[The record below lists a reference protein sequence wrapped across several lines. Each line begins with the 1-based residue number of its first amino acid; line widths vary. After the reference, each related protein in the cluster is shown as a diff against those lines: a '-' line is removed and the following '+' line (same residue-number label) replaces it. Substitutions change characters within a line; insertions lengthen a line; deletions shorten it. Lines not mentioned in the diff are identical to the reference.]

1 MPQMTYRARQLLT
14 TRAIAV
20 AIALVTLLLH
30 QSRGPLA
37 VRLAL
42 VAAALLPWVPGADRL
57 PGILWTA
64 LAIAPAAALYLR
76 GDLFAALF
84 LMLTMAGTAIDA
96 PVGLVVAVAATT
108 GAVVLLPAAL
118 SRQESALFFAGGLGL
133 TLFAGR
139 TLRTQR
145 ALMAQLDAAR
155 ADLHRQALAD
165 ERRRIARD
173 VHDLVAHSLTVVML
187 QMTAAR
193 LRLHRDP
200 RAAGEMLAET
210 EQLGRQALGEV
221 RRLVD
226 LLREDEPASE
236 PLPGAADLP
245 ALVGRLREAGMDV
258 RLETDGDVGR
268 LSDSAG
274 LTLYRVAQE
283 ALSNAAR
290 HATGAAVRVHLEV
303 GEREAR
309 LRVRDWGGGAGR
321 ATAGD
326 HAGHGLTGM
335 RERAALAG
343 GTVRT
348 GPAEPGWEVECLVP
362 T

>member
-1 MPQMTYRARQLLT
+1 MPQMTQRARQLVT

-30 QSRGPLA
+30 QFRGPLA
-37 VRLAL
+37 VTLAL
-42 VAAALLPWVPGADRL
+42 AAAALLPWVPGVDRM
-57 PGILWTA
+57 PRIPWTV
-64 LAIAPAAALYLR
+64 LTLAPAAALYLR

-84 LMLTMAGTAIDA
+84 LMLTLARTAIDA
-96 PVGLVVAVAATT
+96 PIGLVLAVGVVTE
-108 GAVVLLPAAL
+108 GVVLLPFAIH
-118 SRQESALFFAGGLGL
+118 RQPSGLFFAGGLGL
-133 TLFAGR
+133 TLFAAWM
-139 TLRTQR
+139 LRTQQ
-145 ALMAQLDAAR
+145 ALMVQLDAAR

-193 LRLHRDP
+193 LRLQRDP

-210 EQLGRQALGEV
+210 ERLGRQALVEV

-226 LLREDEPASE
+226 LLRDDEPAAD
-236 PLPGAADLP
+236 PLPGAGHLP
-245 ALVGRLREAGMDV
+245 ALVGRLHEAGTDV
-258 RLETDGDVGR
+258 RLETDGDIGQ
-268 LSDSAG
+268 LSASAG

-290 HATGAAVRVHLEV
+290 HATGAAVQVRLEV

-321 ATAGD
+321 AASRD

-343 GTVRT
+343 GRC
-348 GPAEPGWEVECLVP
+348 GRSPPSPAGRWNA
-362 T
+362 

>member
-1 MPQMTYRARQLLT
+1 MPPMTLRARQLLT
-14 TRAIAV
+14 SRAIAV

-42 VAAALLPWVPGADRL
+42 VAAALLPWAPGADRL
-57 PGILWTA
+57 PGIAWTA

-76 GDLFAALF
+76 GDLFASLF
-84 LMLTMAGTAIDA
+84 LMLAVAGTAIDA
-96 PVGLVVAVAATT
+96 AIVVVLAAVAVTE
-108 GAVVLLPAAL
+108 GVVLEPFAVH
-118 SRQESALFFAGGLGL
+118 RQISALYFAGGLGL
-133 TLFAGR
+133 TLFAGW

-145 ALMAQLDAAR
+145 ALMEQLDAAR

-173 VHDLVAHSLTVVML
+173 VHDLLAHSLTVVML

-193 LRLHRDP
+193 LRLQRDP

-210 EQLGRQALGEV
+210 ERLGRQALAEV

-226 LLREDEPASE
+226 LLREDEPDSG

-258 RLETDGDVGR
+258 RLETDGDVER

-290 HATGAAVRVHLEV
+290 HATGAAVRVRLEV

-309 LRVRDWGGGAGR
+309 LRVRDWGTGAGR
-321 ATAGD
+321 PPAAE

-335 RERAALAG
+335 RERAALVG
-343 GTVRT
+343 GTVRAE
-348 GPAEPGWEVECLVP
+348 PAEPGWEVECLIP

>member
-1 MPQMTYRARQLLT
+1 MPHMTYRARQLLT
-14 TRAIAV
+14 TRAIAA

-42 VAAALLPWVPGADRL
+42 VGAALLPWVPGVDRM
-57 PGILWTA
+57 PRIPWTA

-84 LMLTMAGTAIDA
+84 LMLTMARTAIDA
-96 PVGLVVAVAATT
+96 PFGLVAAVAATT
-108 GAVVLLPAAL
+108 GVVVLLPDAL
-118 SRQESALFFAGGLGL
+118 HRQESALFFAGGLGL
-133 TLFAGR
+133 TLFAGW
-139 TLRTQR
+139 TLRTQL
-145 ALMAQLDAAR
+145 ALMEQLDAAR

-193 LRLHRDP
+193 LRLQRDP

-210 EQLGRQALGEV
+210 ERLGRQALVEV

-226 LLREDEPASE
+226 LLREDEPASG

-258 RLETDGDVGR
+258 RLETDGDVGL

-290 HATGAAVRVHLEV
+290 HATGAAVRVRLEV
-303 GEREAR
+303 DEREAR
-309 LRVRDWGGGAGR
+309 LRVRDRGAGVRR
-321 ATAGD
+321 AAAGD

-335 RERAALAG
+335 RERAALVG
-343 GTVRT
+343 GTVRA
-348 GPAEPGWEVECLVP
+348 GPAEPGWEVECLIP